1 MPSLSFRQQCA
12 LVLLEKYAD
21 KLFDEKFKRE
31 AQDADLDPEQ
41 LLSAYIESMVD
52 EMYRLYP

>member
-1 MPSLSFRQQCA
+1 MTFRQQCA

-31 AQDADLDPEQ
+31 ARDAGLNPEQ

-52 EMYRLYP
+52 EMCHTYA

>member
-1 MPSLSFRQQCA
+1 MSSLSFRQQCA

-41 LLSAYIESMVD
+41 FLSAYIESMVD